1 MRTHAIYPLD
11 NNDKQAA
18 VSLTM
23 MFVKPVY
30 PLFTQDN
37 NNTIIHLL
45 FFPYSALA
53 RDTANDKTDL
63 HMTDCSGYNNNNTYN
78 NIIPPS

>member
-1 MRTHAIYPLD
+1 
-11 NNDKQAA
+11 
-18 VSLTM
+18 M

-37 NNTIIHLL
+37 NNTIIHFL

-53 RDTANDKTDL
+53 RDTANDETDL
-63 HMTDCSGYNNNNTYN
+63 HTTDCGGYNNNNSTYN
-78 NIIPPS
+78 KLYPIPSSSIYAQSMTVRGIVLRYR